1 MSESK
6 RIRVPFEGD
15 TVLQLRAGD
24 RLLLTGRILTGR
36 DAAHK
41 RLIELIE
48 AGQELPIEVNGQ
60 IIYYVGPSPAL
71 PGMVV
76 GSAGPT
82 TAYRMDRYVRPLLE
96 RGLKGTIGKGFR
108 TAPVKEALQEFGAVH
123 MHAIGGLGALLSK
136 QIKRERVLC
145 YEDLATE
152 AIREYEIENFPVIVV
167 NDAHGNDFYNE
178 NVAKYRQLPD
188 IVPQWSG

>member
-6 RIRVPFEGD
+6 RIKVPFEGD
-15 TVLQLRAGD
+15 TVFQLRAGD

-41 RLIELIE
+41 RLIDLIDE
-48 AGQELPIEVNGQ
+48 GKELPIDVRGQ
-60 IIYYVGPSPAL
+60 TIYYVGPTPAL

-76 GSAGPT
+76 GAAGPT
-82 TAYRMDRYVRPLLE
+82 TAYRMDKYVRPLLE
-96 RGLKGTIGKGFR
+96 RGLKGMIGKGFR
-108 TAPVKEALQEFGAVH
+108 TPPVKQALIEFGAVH

-136 QIKRERVLC
+136 QIKSERILA
-145 YEDLATE
+145 YEDLVTE
-152 AIREYEIENFPVIVV
+152 AIREYVIEDFPVIVV
-167 NDAHGNDFYNE
+167 NDAHGGDFYSE
-178 NVAKYRQLPD
+178 NIAKYRQLPD